1 MKNFKNILIYITMFF
16 GTFFV
21 LAFLL
26 GIITQSDLIHDVPTF
41 FFYSIL
47 IGWWL
52 PLTIISDEFK
62 Q

>member
-1 MKNFKNILIYITMFF
+1 MFF